1 VALSPDGR
9 RAVVARSEGGSA
21 TSVWVKQLD
30 HGAATKLVDRGSLPN
45 WSSDGAT
52 VFFATDSAIM
62 QVPSDGSRMPSTFR
76 RIPARVFSLIA
87 TRDGN
92 WVVYATL
99 TNAYA
104 ARTSD
109 TTTLSLTDSGQV
121 RRLTVSP
128 DSRWVAYDSD
138 KSGRWEVYVR
148 PFPDT
153 RLSKHQVS
161 TSGGLMPEWSRDG
174 RELFYVEEALGSL
187 VAVPIVPGKSFVT
200 GEPTRLFK
208 PNSNRT
214 VNNRFN
220 QAPDG
225 RFLMIHGVGSDASRP
240 DELVLVE
247 NFTEELKAKVKR

>member
-1 VALSPDGR
+1 
-9 RAVVARSEGGSA
+9 
-21 TSVWVKQLD
+21 VKQLD

-76 RIPARVFSLIA
+76 RIPQRVFSLTT

-104 ARTSD
+104 ARASD
-109 TTTLSLTDSGQV
+109 TTTLVLTDSGQV

-153 RLSKHQVS
+153 KLSKHQVS
-161 TSGGLMPEWSRDG
+161 TSGGVQPAWSRDG
-174 RELFYVEEALGSL
+174 RELFYFDEASGTL
-187 VAVPIVPGKSFVT
+187 VAVAIVPGKSFVL
-200 GEPTRLFK
+200 GEPGRLFSLRAGRYASTRL
-208 PNSNRT
+208 
-214 VNNRFN
+214 V

-225 RFLMIHGVGSDASRP
+225 RFLMIRGVGGEASRP
-240 DELVLVE
+240 DELILVE